1 MDLGPVREKIDGIDR
16 EIIAKLNER
25 FRLASEVAR
34 VKHKAGLPIYHPGRE
49 EALLRKLAEINPGPL
64 SESGMRAIYRE
75 IISAMISLEAPM
87 TIAYLGPEA
96 TYTEQA
102 ARKNFGTQPNYAPMP
117 TIPDVFAAVE
127 KGEADHGVIPIEN
140 STGGVVS
147 HSIDMLAETDLTIIN
162 QVYLSI
168 EHCLISQS
176 PLEEVREVRSKD
188 QALAQCR
195 EWLARHLPHAQQV
208 DADSTAQAV
217 KQAGE
222 LKGVAA
228 IASELAAEKYEVPI
242 LAKGI
247 QDRANNVTR
256 FLVLGRE
263 PVGSGTG
270 HDRTSLLLSLN
281 DEPGA
286 LEKALKPFSSRG
298 INMTKIES
306 RPSRRKAWDYLFY
319 IDIDGHWSD
328 EIVQAAV
335 GELKACCPL
344 VKWLGSYPV
353 RG

>member
-1 MDLGPVREKIDGIDR
+1 MDLGPVREKIDAIDR

-25 FRLASEVAR
+25 FRLAHEVAR
-34 VKHKAGLPIYHPGRE
+34 VKAASGLPIYHPGRE
-49 EALLRKLAEINPGPL
+49 EDLIRRLAAVNTGPL
-64 SESGMRAIYRE
+64 TEPGIRAIYRE
-75 IISAMISLEAPM
+75 IISAMISLEEPL

-102 ARKNFGTQPNYAPMP
+102 ARKNFGAQPNYQPMA
-117 TIPDVFAAVE
+117 TIPDVFAAVA
-127 KGEADHGVIPIEN
+127 KGEAHHGVIPIEN
-140 STGGVVS
+140 STEGVVS
-147 HSIDMLAETDLTIIN
+147 HSMDMLAETDLTIIN
-162 QVYLSI
+162 QIYLPI

-176 PLEEVREVRSKD
+176 PLAEITEVRSKD

-195 EWLARHLPHAQQV
+195 QWLARCLPHARQI

-217 KQAGE
+217 KQAGQQS
-222 LKGVAA
+222 GVAA
-228 IASELAAEKYEVPI
+228 IASELAAEKYGVPVI
-242 LAKGI
+242 ARNI
-247 QDRANNVTR
+247 QDVSNNVTR

-263 PVGSGTG
+263 PVGNGTG

-286 LEKALKPFSSRG
+286 LEKVLRPLSTRG

-319 IDIDGHWSD
+319 IDIDGHWND
-328 EIVQAAV
+328 AAV
-335 GELKACCPL
+335 QEAVAELKASCPL

-353 RG
+353 RS